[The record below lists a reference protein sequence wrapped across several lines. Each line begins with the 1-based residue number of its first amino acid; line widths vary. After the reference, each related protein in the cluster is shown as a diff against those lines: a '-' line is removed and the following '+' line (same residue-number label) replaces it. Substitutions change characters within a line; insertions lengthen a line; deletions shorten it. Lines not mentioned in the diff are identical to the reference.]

1 MSGFPQKQ
9 MTRRGRQLC
18 LWQPR
23 LNVRQ
28 DLWRDD
34 RRGVRPQMP
43 AKSRTKTRSR
53 PSRALLV
60 CILLFAFCLRE
71 PVADGTKARVQTV
84 LGRRAPRGQPLP
96 VGDQLVG
103 RDENANRGSSLC
115 RVACCS
121 HVVVGQMRS
130 TFVVH
135 CCAVEHS
142 DDNTSSSS
150 LYRFLCVFCLTSI
163 YGIIALTLS
172 CRVGQACQNTVALDS
187 HQLCV
192 SLRGV

>member
-1 MSGFPQKQ
+1 MHL
-9 MTRRGRQLC
+9 TRRCRQLS
-18 LWQPR
+18 LWPECPGSFLAWHRGAGSLDRGGGQR
-23 LNVRQ
+23 
-28 DLWRDD
+28 RDD

-43 AKSRTKTRSR
+43 AKSRTKTRAR

-71 PVADGTKARVQTV
+71 PVADGTTARVQTV
-84 LGRRAPRGQPLP
+84 LGRRAPHGQPLP

-130 TFVVH
+130 IFFFV
-135 CCAVEHS
+135 CWA
-142 DDNTSSSS
+142 DGLPIAAPWNT
-150 LYRFLCVFCLTSI
+150 RTTTQ
-163 YGIIALTLS
+163 ALLVYIDFYVCSVSPLS
-172 CRVGQACQNTVALDS
+172 TV
-187 HQLCV
+187 
-192 SLRGV
+192 